1 MRVKDARFVNFH
13 AHFENSYRLSVIGY
27 QKFGYLLSV
36 FSDSFTT
43 GPQSSEEHREIILDT
58 DEHCF
63 LLDTD

>member
-27 QKFGYLLSV
+27 QLSV
-36 FSDSFTT
+36 FSDPFTT